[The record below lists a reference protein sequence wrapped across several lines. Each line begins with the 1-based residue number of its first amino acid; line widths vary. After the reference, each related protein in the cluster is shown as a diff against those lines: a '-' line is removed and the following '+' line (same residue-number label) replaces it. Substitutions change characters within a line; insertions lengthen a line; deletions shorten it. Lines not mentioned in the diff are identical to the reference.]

1 MQQSEQVE
9 TLPVLIV
16 ALSPGE
22 TRRRCCS
29 AQGPRN
35 RGGGGN
41 GGMCPL
47 PFLKGKKVPF
57 FLG

>member
-29 AQGPRN
+29 AQEPRN
-35 RGGGGN
+35 RGGGAMGA
-41 GGMCPL
+41 CAPSL
-47 PFLKGKKVPF
+47 F
-57 FLG
+57 